1 MAYLDCVCLRLLRG
15 SPHLHTNNT
24 NTVKA
29 ALKNRIYV
37 FTYVHLCRTV
47 SVKWVQFSVAGILVH
62 WASERHKTL

>member
-29 ALKNRIYV
+29 APSKRIYV
-37 FTYVHLCRTV
+37 YTYVHLRRTV
-47 SVKWVQFSVAGILVH
+47 TVKWEQLSMVGTYC
-62 WASERHKTL
+62 ASERYKAL